1 MAFVSRIVMRTNKVL
16 IVENHAIVRQGIRA
30 LLSYTDDLE
39 VVAEAVDGRDA
50 LRLALETQPDVI
62 LMDIRMPNLNGVEA
76 CRQILQE
83 LPTTRIIAL
92 TLLTDRQS
100 VQGMFAAGAKGYLL
114 KDSGLD
120 ELLHSIRTVLEGE
133 RYLAIDLGGPSV
145 DGYLDPDEAAVLHG
159 RQKLSNREREVLQLV
174 AEGCTTR
181 QIADELN
188 ISVKTVETHRHN
200 LMQKTGLRSIADLT
214 KFAIRTGLTS
224 VEFGRQTDDDRDP
237 MALM

>member
-1 MAFVSRIVMRTNKVL
+1 MRTNKVL

-30 LLSYTDDLE
+30 LLSYTDDME

-50 LRLALETQPDVI
+50 LRLARETQPDVI

-76 CRQILQE
+76 CRQILRE

-92 TLLTDRQS
+92 TLLTDRES
-100 VQGMFAAGAKGYLL
+100 VQGMFDAGAKGYIL

-120 ELLHSIRTVLEGE
+120 ELLHAIRTVLKGEG
-133 RYLAIDLGGPSV
+133 YLAVDLGGPDV
-145 DGYLDPDEAAVLHG
+145 GEYRDPDAVSGAYG
-159 RQKLSNREREVLQLV
+159 RQRLSHREREVLQLV
-174 AEGCTTR
+174 AEGRTTR

-224 VEFGRQTDDDRDP
+224 VDFGRQPDDRNP
-237 MALM
+237 QPQP